1 MDAIRRECPVCGKA
15 VRVTRDDKLF
25 RHNNE
30 DGNLC
35 DASSTKIHVVD
46 ISLPDDPFTT
56 PPRPGSVSDV
66 VPMTPLGAEIAAR
79 VKEMFHGYTRR
90 TARTTQGHL
99 GPSEVGSPCDRRLAM
114 SLMRV
119 PAVSPG
125 GDNWASFV
133 GTWVHLGLSE
143 VFMWADAGS
152 GRFAVEL
159 PLEFPSVLM
168 PRGTGDLLDRV
179 LCAFLDHKVMG
190 KWSLDKLRTLG
201 PSRTYRVQVH
211 LYAFAARKSGENVTD
226 VAIIGWPREGSSLD
240 DLYVWTEP
248 YDPRVAQ
255 EAMQRL
261 ERIGQQVEALGT
273 MDPRQKARTFPASDD
288 CRYCKFHAPGDTGH
302 TRGCPGR

>member
-1 MDAIRRECPVCGKA
+1 MSRVECPVCGDCH
-15 VRVTRDDKLF
+15 RVTQEGKF
-25 RHNNE
+25 YKHK
-30 DGNLC
+30 DGNDDPC
-35 DASSTKIHVVD
+35 DGSGTIPPIDEVR
-46 ISLPDDPFTT
+46 LPDDMFVA
-56 PPRPGSVSDV
+56 PPKARTAPEII
-66 VPMTPLGAEIAAR
+66 PMTPLGQEIAAR
-79 VKEMFHGYTRR
+79 VKELFHGYTRR
-90 TARTTQGHL
+90 TNRSTQAHL

-119 PAVSPG
+119 PPVNPG
-125 GDNWASFV
+125 GDNWASFI
-133 GTWVHLGLSE
+133 GTWVHLGLAD
-143 VFMWADAGS
+143 VFMWGDAAS
-152 GRFAVEL
+152 GRYAVEL

-179 LCAFLDHKVMG
+179 LCCFVDHKVMG
-190 KWSLDKLRTLG
+190 HWSLDRLRTKG
-201 PSRTYRVQVH
+201 PSATYRVQVH
-211 LYAFAARKSGENVTD
+211 LYAYAARRTGENVTD

-261 ERIGQQVEALGT
+261 ERIGQQLEALGT
-273 MDPRQKARTFPASDD
+273 MDPRQKARTFQASDD